1 MEDVNEHH
9 QMSEEMQFY
18 VMEIARAREEERKH
32 IAHELHDGI
41 VQDLATLSLDIEAI
55 IRANNELPQKTSKS
69 LKQLQASVYSIMEQV
84 RRFSY
89 ELRPDILDRLGLVP
103 ALEVLTDELGK
114 ELNARFVTTGA
125 IRRLPPNTELAL
137 FRIAQEA
144 LRNVRKHA
152 RATETVVKVDFV
164 DHKVYLSVSDNGRG
178 FEVPDDMDAVV
189 RGNKLGL
196 LGMRER
202 ALLLGGS
209 FSLQSQPGKGTRLR
223 IEVGGK
229 TNFCRGT

>member
-1 MEDVNEHH
+1 
-9 QMSEEMQFY
+9 
-18 VMEIARAREEERKH
+18 MEIIAAQEQERKH
-32 IAHELHDGI
+32 IARELHDGI

-55 IRANNELPQKTSKS
+55 IRANNELPQKTIKP
-69 LKQLQASVYSIMEQV
+69 LKQLQAKVYSITEQV

-89 ELRPDILDRLGLVP
+89 ELRPDILARLGLVS
-103 ALEVLTDELGK
+103 ALKVLTDELGK

-144 LRNVRKHA
+144 LCNVRKHA
-152 RATETVVKVDFV
+152 RATEAVVKVDFA
-164 DHKVYLSVSDNGRG
+164 DHKVCLSANDNGRG
-178 FEVPDDMDAVV
+178 FEVPADVDVVV
-189 RGNKLGL
+189 RGGKLGL

-209 FSLQSQPGKGTRLR
+209 FSLQSQPGKGTRLW
-223 IEVGGK
+223 IEVEG
-229 TNFCRGT
+229 